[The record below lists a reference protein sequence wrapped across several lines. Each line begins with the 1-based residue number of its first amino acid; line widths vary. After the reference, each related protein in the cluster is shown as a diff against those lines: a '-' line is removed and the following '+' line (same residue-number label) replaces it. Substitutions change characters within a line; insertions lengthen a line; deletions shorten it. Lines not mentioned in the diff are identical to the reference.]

1 MRSTSAATALA
12 ILTGSVAPSVAAV
25 EPVPA
30 EPARTRPAPRSGDT
44 VNSTAC
50 GARKCL
56 YFTE

>member
-30 EPARTRPAPRSGDT
+30 EPAVPVRLRGPATP
-44 VNSTAC
+44 
-50 GARKCL
+50 
-56 YFTE
+56 